1 MRIIISDTSCLI
13 DLKKASL
20 IWAFLQIPYEI
31 VIPDVLFE
39 EELLSFTQDD
49 KTLLREGLKIL
60 SLSGKKIIRVQS
72 VARSNPKLTINDCFA
87 FVLAESI
94 QNSILLTGDG
104 GLRAL
109 ATISKI
115 EVHGLLW
122 ALDEMYNSSII
133 APDVIYK
140 ALLEFD
146 ADRKVRLPSKEVKRS
161 LEKYRL
167 LLE

>member
-20 IWAFLQIPYEI
+20 IGAFLQIPYEI

-39 EELLSFTQDD
+39 EELLSFTEDE
-49 KTLLREGLKIL
+49 KSLLRAGLEIL
-60 SLSGKKIIRVQS
+60 SLSGKEITRVQS
-72 VARSNPKLTINDCFA
+72 VSRNNPKLTINDCFA

-104 GLRAL
+104 GLRTL

-115 EVHGLLW
+115 EVHGVLW
-122 ALDEMYNSSII
+122 ALDEMYDSHVI

-140 ALLEFD
+140 VLLKFD
-146 ADRKVRLPSKEVKRS
+146 ADLKVRLPSKEVKRS

-167 LLE
+167 LSE

>member
-20 IWAFLQIPYEI
+20 IEAFLQIPYEI
-31 VIPDVLFE
+31 TIPDVLFE
-39 EELLSFTQDD
+39 EELLSFTQDE
-49 KTLLREGLKIL
+49 KTLLREGLQIL
-60 SLSGKKIIRVQS
+60 GLSGKEIIRVQS

-94 QNSILLTGDG
+94 QTSILLTGDS
-104 GLRAL
+104 GLRTL
-109 ATISKI
+109 AVTSKI
-115 EVHGLLW
+115 EVHGVLW
-122 ALDEMYNSSII
+122 ALDEMYNSCVI

-140 ALLEFD
+140 ALLKFD
-146 ADRKVRLPSKEVKRS
+146 ADHKVRLPDKEVKRF

>member
-39 EELLSFTQDD
+39 EELLSFTRDD

-104 GLRAL
+104 GLRTL

-115 EVHGLLW
+115 EVHGVLW
-122 ALDEMYNSSII
+122 ALDEMYKSSII

>member
-39 EELLSFTQDD
+39 EELLSFTQDE
-49 KTLLREGLKIL
+49 KALLQAGLKIL
-60 SLSGKKIIRVQS
+60 SLSSNQVVRVQT

-104 GLRAL
+104 GLRTL

-115 EVHGLLW
+115 EVHGVLW
-122 ALDEMYNSSII
+122 ALDEMYNSGII
-133 APDVIYK
+133 APDVIHK
-140 ALLEFD
+140 ALLKFD
-146 ADRKVRLPSKEVKRS
+146 ADHRVRLPSKDVKRS

>member
-20 IWAFLQIPYEI
+20 IGAFLQIPYEI

-94 QNSILLTGDG
+94 QNSILLTGDC
-104 GLRAL
+104 GLRTL

-115 EVHGLLW
+115 EVHGVLW
-122 ALDEMYNSSII
+122 ALDEMYNSGII

-161 LEKYRL
+161 LEKYRF